1 MKLAEAENCVRD
13 YLRTSKQQMLDA
25 FHLIKDLI
33 D

>member
-13 YLRTSKQQMLDA
+13 CLRTSKQQMLDA